1 MTISRGP
8 RGFFCLQDVRRGP
21 VNVDVIRPKLMA
33 KEWKL
38 ITGDSM
44 TLGVYPCGVRAGDIL
59 RLSSEL
65 KIRDHDGNFTGID
78 HPAGE
83 ENVVLFGNPD
93 EPDVI
98 WLERPN
104 GERHTW
110 DSTVLET
117 FELTGRRDP
126 RFSEDA

>member
-1 MTISRGP
+1 MFGLFAATW
-8 RGFFCLQDVRRGP
+8 
-21 VNVDVIRPKLMA
+21 VIAAVVRPKLMA

-44 TLGVYPCGVRAGDIL
+44 ALGAYPCGVTAGDVL
-59 RLSSEL
+59 RLRSEL
-65 KIRDHDGNFTGID
+65 KIRDHDGKFTVVD

-93 EPDVI
+93 VPDVT
-98 WLERPN
+98 WLERPD
-104 GERHTW
+104 GEGHAW
-110 DSTVLET
+110 DETVLET

-126 RFSEDA
+126 RFSGDA

>member
-1 MTISRGP
+1 MFSLFAATW
-8 RGFFCLQDVRRGP
+8 
-21 VNVDVIRPKLMA
+21 VIAAVVRPKLMA

-44 TLGVYPCGVRAGDIL
+44 ALGAYPCGVTAGDVL
-59 RLSSEL
+59 RLRSEL
-65 KIRDHDGNFTGID
+65 KIRDHDGKFTGVD

-93 EPDVI
+93 VPDVI
-98 WLERPN
+98 WLERPD

-110 DSTVLET
+110 DETVLET

-126 RFSEDA
+126 RFSGDA